1 MDEPDS
7 VAKRHLPMVAA
18 IFMLCLGGAGLLI
31 SNIMSKRKKGN
42 TSRKASESD
51 DKVQE
56 SPGE

>member
-31 SNIMSKRKKGN
+31 SNIMSKRKKG
-42 TSRKASESD
+42 TSRKSSESD

-56 SPGE
+56 SPDE